1 MSKLCTFKPFTLLLK
16 KKKEKKKVFY
26 TKLAIKIICFPHFRL
41 VRDTVSLSQN
51 TENPFPIYY
60 TTFCSK
66 KKKNLLHRYTS
77 FQIVLQPSLTSQ
89 IEL

>member
-1 MSKLCTFKPFTLLLK
+1 MSKLCTSKPFTLLLK
-16 KKKEKKKVFY
+16 KKKKVFY

-66 KKKNLLHRYTS
+66 KKKKKLLHRYTS

>member
-1 MSKLCTFKPFTLLLK
+1 MSKLCTSKPFTLLIK
-16 KKKEKKKVFY
+16 KKKKVFY

-66 KKKNLLHRYTS
+66 KKKKNYYTVTPR
-77 FQIVLQPSLTSQ
+77 FK
-89 IEL
+89 